1 MYDSFGWKPYVSVAE
16 RRRKA
21 LKKMEGLRKKDRIIS
36 PVSVDGRTIAKTFW
50 GKAWCEN
57 LESYSDYEN
66 RLPRGRTYVRNGS
79 VVDLQISASQIT
91 ALVSGSEIYEV
102 KVEILPVA
110 KPRWKSICEDCSDS
124 INSLVELLQGR
135 LSKGV
140 MERISQQQTGLFP
153 SPKEIKLSCSC
164 PDWAEMCKHVAAVLY
179 GVGARLDQHPE
190 LLFRLRSVNEEELIA
205 SAGKSLP
212 SAKKSPAKALGGEDL
227 SKLFGLDMANSTQP
241 AKSAPSA
248 NARPVAKAAR
258 VPETREIK
266 AKPVAAKPK
275 PAKKA
280 VKTKAKPTAP
290 TMPVAKKKQVAVPT
304 KPRQARKSA
313 SKGPAPMKKAEIAS
327 PKSGLPAARKKFTAV
342 ASKAKSTRMI
352 AKKLPAAPRVS
363 QAKPV
368 PASRKGSGGG
378 V

>member
-1 MYDSFGWKPYVSVAE
+1 VSVAE

-21 LKKMEGLRKKDRIIS
+21 LKKMEGLRKKGRTIS
-36 PVSVDGRTIAKTFW
+36 PVSVDGRTIARTFW

-79 VVDLQISASQIT
+79 VVDLQIAASQIT

-110 KPRWKSICEDCSDS
+110 KPRWKSICEDCSGS
-124 INSLVELLQGR
+124 IDSLVELLQGR

-179 GVGARLDQHPE
+179 GVGARLDQQPE
-190 LLFRLRSVNEEELIA
+190 LLFRLRAVNEKELIA

-212 SAKKSPAKALGGEDL
+212 SAKKSPAKVLGGEDL
-227 SKLFGLDMANSTQP
+227 SKLFGLDLADATPP
-241 AKSAPSA
+241 AKSAHPTKTA
-248 NARPVAKAAR
+248 PVAKAAR
-258 VPETREIK
+258 APQPRVIK
-266 AKPVAAKPK
+266 AKPVVPKTKPAEKAVKAKPK
-275 PAKKA
+275 PSTP
-280 VKTKAKPTAP
+280 TK
-290 TMPVAKKKQVAVPT
+290 PVAKKKPVAAPT
-304 KPRQARKSA
+304 KPKPVQKSA
-313 SKGPAPMKKAEIAS
+313 SNGPARMKKAQIAS
-327 PKSGLPAARKKFTAV
+327 PKSGLSAAKKKTVAV
-342 ASKAKSTRMI
+342 SSKAKPTRSV
-352 AKKLPAAPRVS
+352 AKKDRAAQTKPIPTRVD
-363 QAKPV
+363 
-368 PASRKGSGGG
+368 SRPILQQREARR
-378 V
+378 

>member
-1 MYDSFGWKPYVSVAE
+1 M
-16 RRRKA
+16 
-21 LKKMEGLRKKDRIIS
+21 
-36 PVSVDGRTIAKTFW
+36 
-50 GKAWCEN
+50 
-57 LESYSDYEN
+57 
-66 RLPRGRTYVRNGS
+66 
-79 VVDLQISASQIT
+79 
-91 ALVSGSEIYEV
+91 
-102 KVEILPVA
+102 
-110 KPRWKSICEDCSDS
+110 
-124 INSLVELLQGR
+124 
-135 LSKGV
+135 
-140 MERISQQQTGLFP
+140 
-153 SPKEIKLSCSC
+153 
-164 PDWAEMCKHVAAVLY
+164 
-179 GVGARLDQHPE
+179 
-190 LLFRLRSVNEEELIA
+190 NEEELIA